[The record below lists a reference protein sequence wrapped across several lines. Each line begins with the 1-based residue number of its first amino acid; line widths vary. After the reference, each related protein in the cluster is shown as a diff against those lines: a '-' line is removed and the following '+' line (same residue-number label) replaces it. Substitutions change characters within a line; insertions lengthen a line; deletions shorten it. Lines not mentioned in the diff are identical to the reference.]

1 MGRVTKIDRKLRRY
15 LFEIGYHK
23 WTRIH
28 ATVKRTW
35 TQTSNIAE
43 SINNATKNARELP
56 VAKLLDFMRELVE
69 RWNATH
75 NEEAK
80 NTFTILLK
88 SIKKLSTRMGYYHT
102 VRASTEFLHTV
113 IDGVKRFTVCL
124 RARTCTCGRFQRM
137 RYLAGACYGCYSV

>member
-43 SINNATKNARELP
+43 SISNATVNARELT
-56 VAKLLDFMRELVE
+56 VEKLLDFMRELVE

-80 NTFTILLK
+80 NTFTDLT
-88 SIKKLSTRMGYYHT
+88 KKYQEIINKNGVLSHRMT
-102 VRASTEFLHTV
+102 VRASTEFST
-113 IDGVKRFTVCL
+113 
-124 RARTCTCGRFQRM
+124 
-137 RYLAGACYGCYSV
+137 YSD